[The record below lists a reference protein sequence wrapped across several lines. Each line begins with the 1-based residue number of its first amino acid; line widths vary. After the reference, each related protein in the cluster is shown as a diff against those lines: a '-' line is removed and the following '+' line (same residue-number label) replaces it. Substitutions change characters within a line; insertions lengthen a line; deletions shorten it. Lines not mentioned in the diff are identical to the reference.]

1 MKNNLLVYYREEMA
15 DWRKTLAFSLGE
27 INRLESELHEILS
40 RDSIPDLAYKA
51 ESLMRRLATSQNELL
66 ILLEQL
72 KLQEQ
77 DYNEAAGIE
86 NLVDMSRLKEGQRKI
101 RNSMRLL
108 EQNFINIKY
117 DSQDFISERPIP
129 EKEI

>member
-1 MKNNLLVYYREEMA
+1 MA

>member
-1 MKNNLLVYYREEMA
+1 MA

-27 INRLESELHEILS
+27 INRLESDLHEILT

-51 ESLMRRLATSQNELL
+51 EGLMRRLATSQNELL

-77 DYNEAAGIE
+77 EYNKALGVES
-86 NLVDMSRLKEGQRKI
+86 LVDMTGLKERQRKI
-101 RNSMRLL
+101 RNRMRLL
-108 EQNFINIKY
+108 EQHFINIKY
-117 DSQDFISERPIP
+117 DSQDFISERQITA
-129 EKEI
+129 KEI